1 MLWVERRQ
9 LSYFLAV
16 VDHGSFTAAAKALYV
31 AQPSLS
37 QAIRLLENDL
47 GAELFHRLHRG
58 VKLTSA
64 GEALL
69 EPARQALR
77 DLETARTAVEAVS
90 GLTGGRLDLSMLPAL
105 AMDPIATVVG
115 VFRRRYP
122 GVSMVIRQPEEAR
135 LVEEHVRSGVAEI
148 GFLDSGEG
156 IADLDV
162 EEVVPQELV
171 AVLPPG
177 TEPPREPLTWEELLG
192 RGLICGS
199 VGTLVRDLVTI
210 WGNANGMPA
219 HPAIELGRRESGIH
233 FVVAGAGVAVMPSAL
248 AEIAAAR
255 GAVLHAIAEPHV
267 RMVWMVTRPGA
278 LSPAALALRTLLR
291 QHIRAAPADP

>member
-1 MLWVERRQ
+1 MLRVERRQ

-37 QAIRLLENDL
+37 QAIRLLEHDL
-47 GAELFHRLHRG
+47 GTELFHRLHRG
-58 VKLTSA
+58 VELTAA

-77 DLETARTAVEAVS
+77 DLQTARTAVEAVS
-90 GLTGGRLDLSMLPAL
+90 GLTGGHLDLSMLPAL
-105 AMDPIATVVG
+105 AMDPLASVVG

-122 GVSMVIRQPEEAR
+122 GVSIVIRQPEEAR
-135 LVEEHVRSGVAEI
+135 LVEEHVRSGVGEI
-148 GFLDSGEG
+148 GFLDSTEG
-156 IADLDV
+156 ISDLDV
-162 EEVVPQELV
+162 EEVIPQELV

-177 TEPPREPLTWEELLG
+177 TEPPLHPLGWEDLLQ
-192 RGLICGS
+192 RGLICGT
-199 VGTLVRDLVTI
+199 VGTLVRDLVTD
-210 WGNANGMPA
+210 WGRANRMPA
-219 HPAIELGRRESGIH
+219 HPAIELGRRESGVH

-255 GAVLHAIAEPHV
+255 GAVLHPIAEPHV
-267 RMVWMVTRPGA
+267 RMVWMITRRGSI
-278 LSPAALALRTLLR
+278 SPAARALQAVLR
-291 QHIRAAPADP
+291 KHIQVARV

>member
-1 MLWVERRQ
+1 MERRQ

-37 QAIRLLENDL
+37 QAIRLLEDDL

-58 VKLTSA
+58 VRLTSA

-69 EPARQALR
+69 APARQALR
-77 DLETARTAVEAVS
+77 DLETARTAVDAVS
-90 GLTGGRLDLSMLPAL
+90 GLTSGRLDLSMLPAL

-122 GVSMVIRQPEEAR
+122 GVSLAIRQPEEAR
-135 LVEEHVRSGVAEI
+135 VVVDHVRSGVAEI
-148 GFLDSGEG
+148 GFLDSVEG
-156 IADLDV
+156 ITDLDV

-177 TEPPREPLTWEELLG
+177 TEPPPGPLGWDELLR
-192 RGLICGS
+192 RGLICGT
-199 VGTLVRDLVTI
+199 VGTLVRDLVSAWATSK
-210 WGNANGMPA
+210 GLPA
-219 HPAIELGRRESGIH
+219 RPAIELGRRESGIH

-255 GAVLHAIAEPHV
+255 GAVLHPIAEPHV

-278 LSPAALALRTLLR
+278 LSPSALALRTALR
-291 QHIRAAPADP
+291 QSLHATATQHP